1 MTAEGGPKESFDS
14 LSLGF
19 LVCIPKWYADFFYFQ
34 QSKIFFSPKT
44 KRADWLGGFGI
55 IIKPKPNRSER
66 QAKSAAG
73 ADEAV

>member
-1 MTAEGGPKESFDS
+1 LLIRPKNNYPN
-14 LSLGF
+14 LKNTNF
-19 LVCIPKWYADFFYFQ
+19 LFPK
-34 QSKIFFSPKT
+34 P